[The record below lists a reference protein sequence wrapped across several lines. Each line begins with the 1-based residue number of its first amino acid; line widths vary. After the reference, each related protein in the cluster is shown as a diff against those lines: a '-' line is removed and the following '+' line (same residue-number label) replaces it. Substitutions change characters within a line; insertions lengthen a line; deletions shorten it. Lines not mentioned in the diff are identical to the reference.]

1 MKLFN
6 DFMEEYLKMNPL
18 HATYIGINDYNNK
31 LINYTNERETTKY
44 KKFLKKYLGL
54 VEKELKKKTIT
65 KKNRHYLNVLKYRI
79 EIDLENYKYD
89 LDYLPINSLHI
100 YVNLSD

>member
-6 DFMEEYLKMNPL
+6 DFMDEYFKMNPL

-31 LINYTNERETTKY
+31 LINYTDDREKTKY

-54 VEKELKKKTIT
+54 VEKELKKK
-65 KKNRHYLNVLKYRI
+65 
-79 EIDLENYKYD
+79 NYY
-89 LDYLPINSLHI
+89 
-100 YVNLSD
+100 